1 MFYSYP
7 FPWNNMGGGGGVK
20 GEKQKDRS
28 IYNLFR
34 CPQSKLNLNTFLKQ
48 GKQVSFIFWS
58 GSKDEADIK
67 YLQ

>member
-1 MFYSYP
+1 MEQY
-7 FPWNNMGGGGGVK
+7 GGGLGGVK
-20 GEKQKDRS
+20 G
-28 IYNLFR
+28 LFR

>member
-7 FPWNNMGGGGGVK
+7 FPWNNMGGGLGGVK
-20 GEKQKDRS
+20 G
-28 IYNLFR
+28 LFR